1 MNIGYI
7 KTALALLIAAGYMQS
22 IAFAIGSISNSNS
35 PSNENIL
42 LPADSEEANHAADV
56 MAEALVFAYKH
67 VQNTKLYKLYLKED
81 EGATLYFK
89 RVNNIDIAK
98 LELTIPNPNSY
109 DGIIN
114 MLWNPNGEKNF
125 DSSFIKGSFSRIY
138 NKNLVIVQ
146 RRYKNSLGSGQIYY
160 HALANKVEPSK
171 DKTIIVMTSSDMN
184 DHDVKPLKKYVYP
197 IIEYVNPIV
206 EYVNSF
212 KPHIDSEDDIRNGR
226 LSKMYVNLVAF
237 FIKKEADCVK
247 VTYVSSIDYNASSY
261 VSQYAVKNTT
271 IKKILNIIK
280 LRDIFKKE

>member
-1 MNIGYI
+1 MNGYI
-7 KTALALLIAAGYMQS
+7 KIALTLLSVARYMQS
-22 IAFAIGSISNSNS
+22 IAFAIGSISSTNS
-35 PSNENIL
+35 SNPKIKQQL
-42 LPADSEEANHAADV
+42 SISTEEANQAADV
-56 MAEALVFAYKH
+56 MAEALVYAYKH
-67 VQNTKLYKLYLKED
+67 VQNTKFYKLYLKED

-89 RVNNIDIAK
+89 RVNNTDIAK
-98 LELTIPNPNSY
+98 LELTIPNPDSY

-125 DSSFIKGSFSRIY
+125 DNSFIKGSFSRIY

-160 HALANKVEPSK
+160 HALANKVESSK

-184 DHDVKPLKKYVYP
+184 DHDVTTLKEYVYP

-206 EYVNSF
+206 EYANSF
-212 KPHIDSEDDIRNGR
+212 TPHIDSEDDIRNGR

-237 FIKKEADCVK
+237 FIKKENDSVK

>member
-1 MNIGYI
+1 
-7 KTALALLIAAGYMQS
+7 MQS
-22 IAFAIGSISNSNS
+22 ITLAFGSISNINSSNKKVKQQLS
-35 PSNENIL
+35 INTKESKQAE
-42 LPADSEEANHAADV
+42 DV
-56 MAEALVFAYKH
+56 MTEALVFAYKY
-67 VQNTKLYKLYLKED
+67 VQNTKDYKLYLKDD
-81 EGATLYFK
+81 EGAALYFK
-89 RVNNIDIAK
+89 RVNNTDFAK
-98 LELTIPNPNSY
+98 LELIIPNPDSY

-160 HALANKVEPSK
+160 HALANKVEASK
-171 DKTIIVMTSSDMN
+171 DKTIIVLTSSDMN
-184 DHDVKPLKKYVYP
+184 DHDGATFKKYAYP
-197 IIEYVNPIV
+197 IVEYVNPIV

-212 KPHIDSEDDIRNGR
+212 TPHIDSEDDIRNGHI
-226 LSKMYVNLVAF
+226 SKMYVNLVAF
-237 FIKKEADCVK
+237 FIKKEVDSVK
-247 VTYVSSIDYNASSY
+247 VTYISSIDYNASSY